1 MNSREYPDEPRGQF
15 PAPPR
20 EFVDRRQRSVRV
32 LGVGPHVD
40 RNRATEM
47 LVEMYNAFD
56 PADRAQGIPPTGE
69 SAIRDWLGRVLE
81 EDCENV
87 VAVARE
93 SEAAVGHVTLV
104 PDGDEH
110 ELAIFV
116 IQSHQDAG
124 IGTELLRTALGHG
137 VARDVDR
144 VWLTVERWNSQAVSL
159 YQKMGFETSDSGSF
173 ELEMCLRLGASEN
186 GVDQTEST
194 G

>member
-1 MNSREYPDEPRGQF
+1 MSGREYPDEAVGQF

-20 EFVDRRQRSVRV
+20 EFVDGEQRSIRI

-40 RNRATEM
+40 HDRATGM
-47 LVEMYNAFD
+47 LVEMYKAFD
-56 PADRAQGIPPTGE
+56 SSDRAQGIPPTGE

-93 SEAAVGHVTLV
+93 NDAAVGHVTLV

-116 IQSHQDAG
+116 IQSHQGAG

-137 VARDVDR
+137 AARDVDR
-144 VWLTVERWNSQAVSL
+144 VWLTVERWNSRAVSL
-159 YQKMGFETSDSGSF
+159 YQKTGFETSDGGNF
-173 ELEMCLRLGASEN
+173 ELEMCLRLGADES
-186 GVDQTEST
+186 GPDQTEST

>member
-1 MNSREYPDEPRGQF
+1 M
-15 PAPPR
+15 
-20 EFVDRRQRSVRV
+20 
-32 LGVGPHVD
+32 
-40 RNRATEM
+40 
-47 LVEMYNAFD
+47 
-56 PADRAQGIPPTGE
+56 
-69 SAIRDWLGRVLE
+69 
-81 EDCENV
+81 
-87 VAVARE
+87 
-93 SEAAVGHVTLV
+93 GHVTLV

-173 ELEMCLRLGASEN
+173 ELEMCLRLGAGEN